1 LHLAKGGELACFEM
15 GSTIVLILD
24 ARWAA
29 RLRPELLADS
39 SALSVRLGLDL
50 LRLS

>member
-1 LHLAKGGELACFEM
+1 M

-29 RLRPELLADS
+29 RLRPELIEGTGATP
-39 SALSVRLGLDL
+39 VRLGADL
-50 LRLS
+50 LRPS